1 MKALRSLLIE
11 KVERL
16 GVDVPPL
23 CSCGE
28 NIWDT
33 HPDLCANNCPFYK
46 NPKGMILW
54 IVLLRSPCIEKYIL
68 SSIIL
73 RLTQK
78 QTETFPL
85 NKYDQSSIKWSH
97 CDTKAFHATVTIP
110 PPHDID
116 IHHHLFY
123 VIFLQDMRGQYKLCW
138 RHAISV
144 IDMKSCKQCRVVTCT
159 VLLIPSFL
167 PCTMCIIVVNQ
178 HVFIWNLFCLN
189 ELLTSLS
196 HVVFNVSVIFL
207 SANDL
212 LTAGT
217 SFYPCDWEW
226 LFCAIFW

>member
-1 MKALRSLLIE
+1 MYHPSAHVERISGIHIPIYALTTAPSTKILKVWFFELYFCGHLALR
-11 KVERL
+11 
-16 GVDVPPL
+16 
-23 CSCGE
+23 
-28 NIWDT
+28 NI
-33 HPDLCANNCPFYK
+33 
-46 NPKGMILW
+46 
-54 IVLLRSPCIEKYIL
+54 S
-68 SSIIL
+68 SSIIV

-85 NKYDQSSIKWSH
+85 NKYGQSNNKWSH

>member
-1 MKALRSLLIE
+1 MYHPSAHVERISGIHIPIYALTTAPSTKILKAWFFELYFCGHLALR
-11 KVERL
+11 
-16 GVDVPPL
+16 
-23 CSCGE
+23 
-28 NIWDT
+28 NI
-33 HPDLCANNCPFYK
+33 
-46 NPKGMILW
+46 
-54 IVLLRSPCIEKYIL
+54 S
-68 SSIIL
+68 SSIFV

-123 VIFLQDMRGQYKLCW
+123 VIFLQDMRGQYKLCL

-167 PCTMCIIVVNQ
+167 PCTLCIIVVN
-178 HVFIWNLFCLN
+178 HHDCLYSEPSINFI
-189 ELLTSLS
+189 
-196 HVVFNVSVIFL
+196 VSCCVQFFSNI
-207 SANDL
+207 SQ
-212 LTAGT
+212 
-217 SFYPCDWEW
+217 C
-226 LFCAIFW
+226 